1 MNTAT
6 IDLTRRAAACAVLS
20 GVSLAL
26 LACTSM
32 GAGTGSLLP
41 GNLPVAFNWTSKDGG
56 NTGTMSAT
64 LDNGTT
70 FNGPFLQVTQNV
82 QADVFEPMWHGWR
95 RGWADW
101 GPGGGTLFAT
111 AYSGK
116 VIANLQSVDNQR
128 LRCRFDLNR
137 PSEGM
142 AGGGQGQCQ
151 FGGGSTV
158 DAVFQR
164 S

>member
-1 MNTAT
+1 MNTGT
-6 IDLTRRAAACAVLS
+6 IDLTRRAAFCAALA
-20 GVSLAL
+20 GASLAL
-26 LACTSM
+26 LGCTTT
-32 GAGTGSLLP
+32 GAGSGSLSP
-41 GNLPVAFNWTSKDGG
+41 GNSPVAFNWTSKDGG
-56 NTGTMSAT
+56 NTGTMSAI

-82 QADVFEPMWHGWR
+82 QADSFEPMWHGWR

-101 GPGGGTLFAT
+101 GPDSVFAT
-111 AYSGK
+111 SYSGK
-116 VIANLQSVDNQR
+116 VVANLQSPDNQR

-137 PSEGM
+137 PVAGM
-142 AGGGQGQCQ
+142 SGGGQGQCQ
-151 FGGGSTV
+151 FAGGRTV